1 MNIDRHSRNQ
11 LAEAIRAL
19 ASGLITNDE
28 FERKRMP
35 HSRIDPAIN
44 EIFSS
49 GAWFLYSD
57 MKEYRLKGQEKLDDQ
72 TKRVVARWV
81 LFLKTDLP
89 YQWPI
94 PTLGESLA
102 RLFGNLFTLGMMNRQ
117 YQSRLKLLGDTD
129 VWPFLRR
136 RDFETALQSPRYLNA
151 L

>member
-35 HSRIDPAIN
+35 HNMSDPAVN
-44 EIFSS
+44 EVFSS
-49 GAWFLYSD
+49 GAWCLYSD
-57 MKEYRLKGQEKLDDQ
+57 LKAYRLTGKQKLDGP
-72 TKRVVARWV
+72 TRKEIARWV

-89 YQWPI
+89 YEWPV
-94 PTLGESLA
+94 PTFQESFF
-102 RLFGNLFTLGMMNRQ
+102 RFFGNLFTFGRFNRR
-117 YQSRLKLLGDTD
+117 YQNEIALLGDTE

-136 RDFETALQSPRYLNA
+136 SDFEAALRDPKYLNA
-151 L
+151 I